1 MTVKC
6 NNLPAFSTEKS
17 EKAEGSYEWPTPWKS
32 LSWTDDPGYQPPN
45 SIDLS

>member
-6 NNLPAFSTEKS
+6 NALAAVSTEKS

-32 LSWTDDPGYQPPN
+32 LSWTDDPGDQPHN
-45 SIDLS
+45 SMDLS